1 VSSKPSRSAINP
13 IYYPV
18 FLDISGKPCLVV
30 GGGNVA
36 ERKVRILLKFG
47 AHVKVVSPKLNS
59 PLTRLAEKGRIEVVK
74 REYEGADL
82 EGTAL
87 IFAATN
93 NEETNAKVRK
103 DGAQRRIP
111 VNVVDNPAL
120 CDFIVPAIVKKGPIV
135 IAVSTSGTLPML
147 SKKLRKEVEA
157 LVTGDYMRYLSMIG
171 TFRKHLIEKVKD
183 KKRRS
188 DIMKEIA
195 KMGIKELNNLG
206 LKGIEERFLG
216 GPP

>member
-1 VSSKPSRSAINP
+1 M
-13 IYYPV
+13 
-18 FLDISGKPCLVV
+18 PCLVV

-47 AHVKVVSPKLNS
+47 AQVKVVSPKLNA

-74 REYEGADL
+74 REYEGVDL

-93 NEETNAKVRK
+93 NEETNAKIRK

-111 VNVVDNPAL
+111 VNVVDNPVL
-120 CDFIVPAIVKKGPIV
+120 CDFIVPSIVKKGPIV
-135 IAVSTSGTLPML
+135 IAVSTSGTLPLL
-147 SKKLRKEVEA
+147 SKKLRKEIEA
-157 LVTGDYMRYLSMIG
+157 LVTGDYMRYLSMLG

-195 KMGIKELNNLG
+195 KMGIKELTVLG